1 MQRYES
7 FGECLR
13 RCLAEAGMSASAA
26 AKCVGFR
33 SRNSIFRILSGD
45 TTSDANLR
53 FLSALHK
60 ALGSSW
66 PEERWLALEEALTVE
81 RLGPDRYRASQAFR
95 RVLHD
100 AEPAIPEYM
109 VHQVQPDG
117 SRTES
122 ALSELLDRIDQ
133 AEQAE
138 IVLTGCC
145 DSGLLRLLA
154 ERCGK
159 AGAEGRLTI
168 RHYIDTAENV
178 VTQNILE
185 CLPLVSM
192 PWYNARLAEPG
203 SCPPEMMA
211 IYRLHSMHIYHRDRD
226 GKSYG
231 QTFIR
236 YDRLNFVFHSWT
248 EGASPTAGLL
258 DRWRFQLELLKP
270 MPRISEG
277 PGVFVDYTV
286 SCAELEDSCTIMS
299 VKPDVHFNC
308 IPTHL
313 LEQAVLEGFEQSGM
327 AAGPELVGL
336 IEQLKVVHDRRFRNM
351 MNKRKPTHL
360 VYSLQA
366 MERFMRTGVLSD
378 QFFIQRAYTVEE
390 RREIIRVMLDAMR
403 ERPYF
408 NVHFFRENAPPVRYE
423 ISYYEGKGVLMMD
436 AYTGYDLGREHSE
449 AVITL
454 PAFMEECRRYFKD
467 ELLVHHVMSRG
478 DTICALECLLVMNVQ
493 E

>member
-60 ALGSSW
+60 ALGSDW

-122 ALSELLDRIDQ
+122 ALSELLDRIAQ

-211 IYRLHSMHIYHRDRD
+211 IYRLHSLHIYHRDRD

-248 EGASPTAGLL
+248 EGASPTEGLL

-286 SCAELEDSCTIMS
+286 SCAELEDNCAIMAVKQMREYLENGNIVNS
-299 VKPDVHFNC
+299 VNFPAVDLPRSGKARLC
-308 IPTHL
+308 IFHKNVPAILSSISSTVA
-313 LEQAVLEGFEQSGM
+313 EDNINIA
-327 AAGPELVGL
+327 
-336 IEQLKVVHDRRFRNM
+336 NM
-351 MNKRKPTHL
+351 INKSK
-360 VYSLQA
+360 
-366 MERFMRTGVLSD
+366 SD
-378 QFFIQRAYTVEE
+378 FAYTVLDCDSDVSEDNVSDIAALDG
-390 RREIIRVMLDAMR
+390 IIRVR
-403 ERPYF
+403 
-408 NVHFFRENAPPVRYE
+408 
-423 ISYYEGKGVLMMD
+423 VL
-436 AYTGYDLGREHSE
+436 
-449 AVITL
+449 
-454 PAFMEECRRYFKD
+454 
-467 ELLVHHVMSRG
+467 
-478 DTICALECLLVMNVQ
+478 
-493 E
+493 